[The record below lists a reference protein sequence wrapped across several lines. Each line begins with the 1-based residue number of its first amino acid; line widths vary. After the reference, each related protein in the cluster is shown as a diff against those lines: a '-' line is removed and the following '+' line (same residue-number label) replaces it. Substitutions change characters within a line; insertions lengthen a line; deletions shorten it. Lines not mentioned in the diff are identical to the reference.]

1 MDIDFLL
8 FVKATISRKNSVLF
22 EPIFL
27 LLWNIAEG
35 NKSFIFYVNFPLSV
49 VCPLVI
55 LTGPDI
61 HSAPVHMT
69 CCVQAHLNWTMPHL
83 ENVKIT
89 ETF

>member
-49 VCPLVI
+49 VVL
-55 LTGPDI
+55 L
-61 HSAPVHMT
+61 S
-69 CCVQAHLNWTMPHL
+69 
-83 ENVKIT
+83 
-89 ETF
+89 F